1 MIVHHAKQT
10 LIKEEPKHA
19 RASSGLRVK
28 CAHNIGG
35 RMLCTTYAC
44 NRAKSALK
52 RGVGL
57 YYVMGV

>member
-1 MIVHHAKQT
+1 MIAHHAKQT
-10 LIKEEPKHA
+10 LIKEELRLQGPA
-19 RASSGLRVK
+19 RVK

-35 RMLCTTYAC
+35 RMLRILYSYAR

-57 YYVMGV
+57 YEIMGV